1 MMNRMQHIYAC
12 LLKEYGPQGWWPLLD
27 LGSVRYRPGD
37 KSYGG
42 YHPGDY
48 TYPKTAEQRFEICVG
63 AILTQNTAWN
73 NVKTALANLKAI
85 NALSAKRMAGIGESA
100 LKKAIRPAGYYNQKA
115 RKLKGFARFFMALKG
130 RTPTREELLAVWG
143 IGPET
148 ADSILL
154 YAYNK
159 PSFVIDAYTRRI
171 MRDLGLIDSKASYDD
186 IKALFEQSLK
196 PDVALF
202 QEYHALLVEHAK
214 RFYKRKSEYHLCP
227 LKNHLSRTSRISKAI

>member
-1 MMNRMQHIYAC
+1 MQGMMAELQQIYTR
-12 LLKEYGPQGWWPLLD
+12 LLKEYGRQGWWPLLD

-37 KSYGG
+37 KNYGG
-42 YHPGDY
+42 YHPGEY
-48 TYPKTAEQRFEICVG
+48 SYPKTDAQRFEICVG

-85 NALSAKRMAGIGESA
+85 NALSAKRMATIGESA

-154 YAYNK
+154 YAYK
-159 PSFVIDAYTRRI
+159 RPSFVIDAYTKRI
-171 MRDLGLIDSKASYDD
+171 MRNLGLIDSRASYDD
-186 IKALFEQSLK
+186 IKALFEQSLQS
-196 PDVALF
+196 DAAVF

-214 RFYKRKSEYHLCP
+214 RFYKGKSEYKHCP
-227 LKNHLSRTSRISKAI
+227 LYKRFAEH